1 MLTTII
7 AVVSVSI
14 NIFLLVYIK
23 WLLKNFSYV
32 TDNLENVWALVEEF
46 QAHVKM
52 LNEMEMYYG
61 DDTLKALIEHSK
73 KVIDEIDTYQ
83 SYLFP
88 SLVSEEVTDEE
99 VIEDD

>member
-7 AVVSVSI
+7 AVVSASI

-73 KVIDEIDTYQ
+73 KVIEEIDRYQ
-83 SYLFP
+83 TYLFP
-88 SLVSEEVTDEE
+88 SPIAEELEEEVE
-99 VIEDD
+99 EDD

>member
-14 NIFLLVYIK
+14 NIFLLVYVR
-23 WLLKNFSYV
+23 WLLKNFTYV

-73 KVIDEIDTYQ
+73 KVIDEIDRYQ
-83 SYLFP
+83 TYLFP
-88 SLVSEEVTDEE
+88 PPIAEELEE
-99 VIEDD
+99 EMEEDD